1 MINLRYIFSLFIP
14 PTIPKYSEKTRKDLM
29 RDAVKKTTSGNILLQ
44 FGRYLSSSDVEELRA
59 KALGHK
65 R

>member
-14 PTIPKYSEKTRKDLM
+14 PTIPKYSEKTRTDL
-29 RDAVKKTTSGNILLQ
+29 I
-44 FGRYLSSSDVEELRA
+44 GRYLSSSDVEELRA